1 MPPSPRNTA
10 LVVGAT
16 SSLAQ
21 ALCRA
26 LAARGYALAL
36 AGRDRFELETLAADL
51 RVRYRAEPAI
61 LIADFLNADFD
72 ARAVLEEAGEITH
85 LVLASGDMGTG
96 GIGDVADI
104 AYTTHINYTVPAQL
118 AALAAA
124 WFAEKGG
131 GHVTVIA
138 SVAGDRGR
146 AKIAAYGSA
155 KAALSTFASALR
167 QAYAGRG
174 VHVLT
179 VKPGFVDTPMT
190 WGMKSP
196 LMASREAVAGAIVRA
211 MEKRKDVVYA
221 PWFWRIIMLVITH
234 IPEKLFKRLS
244 F

>member
-26 LAARGYALAL
+26 LAARGYALVL
-36 AGRDRFELETLAADL
+36 AGRDRAELEVLAADL
-51 RVRYRAEPAI
+51 QVRYRTEPTI
-61 LIADFLNADFD
+61 LMADFLNADFD

-96 GIGDVADI
+96 DIADAADI
-104 AYTTHINYTVPAQL
+104 AYSTHINYTVPAQI

-124 WFAEKGG
+124 QFAEKGG
-131 GHVTVIA
+131 GHITVIA

-146 AKIAAYGSA
+146 ARIAAYGSA

-174 VHVLT
+174 VQVLT
-179 VKPGFVDTPMT
+179 VKPGFTDTPMT

-196 LMASREAVAGAIVRA
+196 LMTSRETVAGVIMRA

-221 PWFWRIIMLVITH
+221 PWFWRAVMLVITH